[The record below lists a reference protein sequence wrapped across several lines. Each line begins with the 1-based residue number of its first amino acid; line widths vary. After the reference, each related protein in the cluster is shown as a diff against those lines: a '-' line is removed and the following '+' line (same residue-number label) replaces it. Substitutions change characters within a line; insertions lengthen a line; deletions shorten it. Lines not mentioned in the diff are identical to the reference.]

1 MKINTLR
8 GKKMRTLESFNV
20 LESFGFESDVQG
32 LFSEVSEVDMIDVI
46 GGSCGGG
53 GGGGGWVIPDCYCPP
68 CSGNIVV

>member
-1 MKINTLR
+1 
-8 GKKMRTLESFNV
+8 MRTLESFNV

-53 GGGGGWVIPDCYCPP
+53 GGGGGWFISDCYCPP